1 MHSRPTA
8 AMIETTMSQTPTQN
22 QRPTKRMCQARGTRP
37 RRPPVQRV
45 NETEREQPNS
55 ARERRGPARDVAD
68 QRATHAAHPP
78 NVAPKTAARAPL
90 AHDGRW
96 DQNQSYDKTRV
107 A

>member
-1 MHSRPTA
+1 MHSHSKA

-68 QRATHAAHPP
+68 QRATNATHPP
-78 NVAPKTAARAPL
+78 NVAPMTAARAPL

-96 DQNQSYDKTRV
+96 DHNQSYDKTG
-107 A
+107 AA

>member
-1 MHSRPTA
+1 MHSQTKA

-68 QRATHAAHPP
+68 QRATNATHPP
-78 NVAPKTAARAPL
+78 NVAPMTAARAPL
-90 AHDGRW
+90 AQTGRR
-96 DQNQSYDKTRV
+96 DHNQSHDKTG
-107 A
+107 AA

>member
-1 MHSRPTA
+1 MHSHSKA

-68 QRATHAAHPP
+68 QRATNAAHPP
-78 NVAPKTAARAPL
+78 NVAPMTAARAPL
-90 AHDGRW
+90 AHDGRR
-96 DQNQSYDKTRV
+96 DNTQSHDKTG
-107 A
+107 AA